1 MEKLIDHLKSTP
13 SLHILLKQYALAG
26 SLHVA
31 VDKTDWLLQRIRR
44 IAL

>member
-1 MEKLIDHLKSTP
+1 MKKLLDHLKSTP
-13 SLHILLKQYALAG
+13 SLHGLLKQYTLAG
-26 SLHVA
+26 SVHVA